1 MDKAAPH
8 SGILPV
14 DEIEQRIHQGVAHK
28 GASGV
33 GEGCRNTGGSHFLHH
48 GFYGQRGEVGGRTV
62 LSNRL
67 VHRLVACIVRDAC
80 VRKVD
85 GNSFRRDGGPPACL
99 PDTDDRIGPVLVY
112 GGFQN
117 GAGKSKPGGNLQFD
131 DLCPGNGVGQ
141 QFDSLIGR
149 VDGLS
154 AERVKTGDKDL
165 HEGNLRVLFSAHGK
179 TKHSAAGAADDVH
192 KVGYIV
198 LHEQN
203 IIYLLAQVE
212 RTDKDQSERNTAVP
226 AAVAPLQRGRDDK
239 EKQHVA
245 YKMVPAC
252 MAQHMTK
259 QPDKKQRIGQ
269 RRTIDA
275 EKMIGRPPSGQ
286 VVQLLT

>member
-1 MDKAAPH
+1 M
-8 SGILPV
+8 
-14 DEIEQRIHQGVAHK
+14 
-28 GASGV
+28 
-33 GEGCRNTGGSHFLHH
+33 
-48 GFYGQRGEVGGRTV
+48 
-62 LSNRL
+62 
-67 VHRLVACIVRDAC
+67 
-80 VRKVD
+80 
-85 GNSFRRDGGPPACL
+85 
-99 PDTDDRIGPVLVY
+99 LVY

-117 GAGKSKPGGNLQFD
+117 GTGKSKPGGNLQLD

-226 AAVAPLQRGRDDK
+226 AAG
-239 EKQHVA
+239 
-245 YKMVPAC
+245 
-252 MAQHMTK
+252 
-259 QPDKKQRIGQ
+259 
-269 RRTIDA
+269 
-275 EKMIGRPPSGQ
+275 
-286 VVQLLT
+286 